1 MHTAVG
7 EGALPVSEFRGVKLS
22 VERERVV
29 PRWSQDDIAR
39 IIIDVGRS
47 MGITQRGIVIGLS
60 VGLVESNLTVYANAK
75 VPGSLD
81 LPHDAVGSDGM
92 SVGVQQQQV
101 IDSGN
106 GWWWGPVEV
115 CQDPYQ
121 SARLFFSRLAKRDY
135 NHGDPG
141 AHAQAVQKSAYPDRY
156 DDRMD
161 DAQALYDR
169 IAGQTPSNPG
179 GTVGVSGDP
188 VWLEDVLRP
197 ALGDRLKT
205 LDGWESDGVGGT
217 MGNIW
222 GVIWHHTGNAAE
234 TAQSISQGRPDLA
247 GPLAQIHIAPD
258 GIVTIVAV
266 GPCNHAGAGS
276 WPGLP
281 TDGANAYTIGIEC
294 AWPRNTALTEET
306 ASQERWPDAQII
318 SMRAVGAALTKHL
331 GVPVSHNISHRE
343 WARFG
348 PAGQRQFKWDPG
360 NLDMDWFRGEIQKDI
375 DGAFDGPSI
384 PQPPEP
390 QPLQHPSNDQMLK
403 DTWDQLR
410 GPEGK
415 GWQQLGGLTLV
426 DAIAK
431 LLEAKS

>member
-1 MHTAVG
+1 MN
-7 EGALPVSEFRGVKLS
+7 
-22 VERERVV
+22 
-29 PRWSQDDIAR
+29 DDYAR
-39 IIIDVGRS
+39 IVLKAGRDA
-47 MGITQRGIVIGLS
+47 GITPRGIVIGFAT
-60 VGLVESNLTVYANAK
+60 VFVESDWLNYANAK

-92 SVGVQQQQV
+92 SVGLFQQQV
-101 IDSGN
+101 IMGN

-115 CQDPYQ
+115 CQDPRQ
-121 SARLFFSRLAKRDY
+121 AADLFFSRLSKRDY

-169 IAGQTPSNPG
+169 IAGQTPSTPG

-318 SMRAVGAALTKHL
+318 SMRDVGAALTKHL

-375 DGAFDGPSI
+375 DGGFDGPSI
-384 PQPPEP
+384 PQQPEP
-390 QPLQHPSNDQMLK
+390 TEFQYPSNDQMLK
-403 DTWDQLR
+403 DIWDQVR

-415 GWQQLGGLTLV
+415 GWPQLGGLTLV
-426 DAIAK
+426 DAVAK
-431 LLEAKS
+431 LLGEK

>member
-1 MHTAVG
+1 MTYQLDTRDGYARRIIAVG
-7 EGALPVSEFRGVKLS
+7 R
-22 VERERVV
+22 R
-29 PRWSQDDIAR
+29 
-39 IIIDVGRS
+39 
-47 MGITQRGIVIGLS
+47 MGIAPRGIVIAIAT
-60 VGLVESNLTVYANAK
+60 GLVESNIKVYSNPS
-75 VPGSLD
+75 VPESMN
-81 LPHDAVGSDGM
+81 LPYDAIGYDSK
-92 SVGVQQQQV
+92 SVGIYQQQV
-101 IDSGN
+101 VMGN
-106 GWWWGPVEV
+106 GWWWGSAEECMSPERSSELFFERLTKK
-115 CQDPYQ
+115 PYQ
-121 SARLFFSRLAKRDY
+121 NATTDATA
-135 NHGDPG
+135 G
-141 AHAQAVQKSAYPDRY
+141 AIAQSIQGSSFPDRY
-156 DDRMD
+156 GQRMGE
-161 DAQALYDR
+161 AQALYDR
-169 IAGQTPSNPG
+169 ITGQTPSDPG
-179 GTVGVSGDP
+179 GTMGVSGDP
-188 VWLEDVLRP
+188 IWLEDVLRP

-205 LDGWESDGVGGT
+205 LDGWKTDGVGGT

-294 AWPRNTALTEET
+294 AWPRNTALTEDT
-306 ASQERWPDAQII
+306 ANQERWPDAQII
-318 SMRAVGAALTKHL
+318 SMRDVGAALTKHL

-348 PAGQRQFKWDPG
+348 PAGQRQYKWDPG

-384 PQPPEP
+384 PQPPDP
-390 QPLQHPSNDQMLK
+390 TPFQHPSNDQMLK
-403 DTWDQLR
+403 DVWDQLR

-415 GWQQLGGLTLV
+415 GWPQLGQDAQGHNLTVV
-426 DAIAK
+426 DALAK
-431 LLEAKS
+431 LLGK

>member
-1 MHTAVG
+1 MNDDYARAVLRAG
-7 EGALPVSEFRGVKLS
+7 TEL
-22 VERERVV
+22 
-29 PRWSQDDIAR
+29 
-39 IIIDVGRS
+39 
-47 MGITQRGIVIGLS
+47 GITPRGIVIGFAT
-60 VGLVESNLTVYANAK
+60 VFVESNWLNYANAK
-75 VPGSLD
+75 VAGSLD

-92 SVGVQQQQV
+92 SVGLFQQQV
-101 IDSGN
+101 IMGN

-121 SARLFFSRLAKRDY
+121 SARLFFSRLAKLDY
-135 NHGDPG
+135 NGGNSPG
-141 AHAQAVQKSAYPDRY
+141 SYAQAVQKSAYPDRY
-156 DDRMD
+156 DQRMD

-169 IAGQTPSNPG
+169 IAGQTPTDTG

-205 LDGWESDGVGGT
+205 LDGWKTDGVGGT

-234 TAQSISQGRPDLA
+234 TPQSISQGRPDLQ

-294 AWPRNTALTEET
+294 AWPRNTALTEDT
-306 ASQERWPDAQII
+306 ANQERWPDAQII
-318 SMRAVGAALTKHL
+318 SMRDVGAALTKHL

-348 PAGQRQFKWDPG
+348 PAGQRQYKWDPG

-375 DGAFDGPSI
+375 DGEFDGPATTPVPPSQ
-384 PQPPEP
+384 QPGPVRVGP
-390 QPLQHPSNDQMLK
+390 AD
-403 DTWDQLR
+403 DQLEFR
-410 GPEGK
+410 
-415 GWQQLGGLTLV
+415 WNCLGGQTL
-426 DAIAK
+426 I
-431 LLEAKS
+431 EAVAQIRDKVCGTNDRDKTGVVTK

>member
-1 MHTAVG
+1 MNDDYARAVLRAG
-7 EGALPVSEFRGVKLS
+7 TEL
-22 VERERVV
+22 
-29 PRWSQDDIAR
+29 
-39 IIIDVGRS
+39 
-47 MGITQRGIVIGLS
+47 GITPRGIVIGFAT
-60 VGLVESNLTVYANAK
+60 VFVESDWLNYANAK
-75 VPGSLD
+75 VPGSLN
-81 LPHDAVGSDGM
+81 LPHDAVGDDGM
-92 SVGVQQQQV
+92 SVGLFQQQV
-101 IDSGN
+101 VMGN

-115 CQDPYQ
+115 CQDPRQ
-121 SARLFFSRLAKRDY
+121 SADLFFSRLAKRDY

-197 ALGDRLKT
+197 ALGDRLRT

-294 AWPRNTALTEET
+294 AWPRNAALTEET

-318 SMRAVGAALTKHL
+318 SMRDVGAALTKHL

-384 PQPPEP
+384 PQQPEP
-390 QPLQHPSNDQMLK
+390 TEFQYPSNDQMLK
-403 DTWDQLR
+403 DIWDQLR

-415 GWQQLGGLTLV
+415 GWPQLGKDEHGNNLTPI
-426 DAIAK
+426 DALAK
-431 LLEAKS
+431 LLGSK